1 MGLGR
6 FDGRP
11 LAFMLVY
18 PFSRLF
24 STPAR
29 PYNNCMGTDSTTAK
43 TVAVVQ
49 MHSIDDVQANL
60 KQAADFI
67 AQAKDAGARLV
78 ALPENFS
85 FIGEVDASQS
95 TVVEQEGGGPVQDFL
110 AEQSARHGVWLVGG
124 SAPIRADDGKT
135 YQTCL
140 LFDDGGRSVATYRK
154 IHLFDAFVEETG
166 ERYGESDAFDAGDQ
180 FVIADTPCG
189 RLGLTICYDVR
200 FPELSR
206 LLVDNGA
213 EVIVNVAAFTAPT
226 GAAHWHALLRSRA
239 IENLCY
245 IIAANQGNQQ
255 IGKRDCFGHSLVV
268 DPWGEIICELEEDKG
283 VGVVTLDTD
292 KIARLR
298 RDFPC
303 LRHRRYDVRPEPTAA
318 E

>member
-1 MGLGR
+1 MTGDPISISILA
-6 FDGRP
+6 RP
-11 LAFMLVY
+11 CM
-18 PFSRLF
+18 PFSR
-24 STPAR
+24 PATR
-29 PYNNCMGTDSTTAK
+29 PYNRCMENDK
-43 TVAVVQ
+43 TIAVVQ
-49 MHSIDDVQANL
+49 MHSTDDVQGNL

-67 AQAKDAGARLV
+67 EQAKDAGARLV

-85 FIGEVDASQS
+85 FVGELDASQS
-95 TVVEQEGGGPVQDFL
+95 SAAEHESGGPIQEFL

-124 SAPIRADDGKT
+124 SLPIQADDGKT
-135 YQTCL
+135 YQTCM
-140 LFDDGGRSVATYRK
+140 LFDGDGRCTATYRK

-166 ERYGESDAFDAGDQ
+166 ERYGESDAFDPGDR
-180 FVIADTPCG
+180 FVVADTPCG

-245 IIAANQGNQQ
+245 MVAANQGNRRT
-255 IGKRDCFGHSLVV
+255 GKRDCFGHSLVV
-268 DPWGEIICELEEDKG
+268 DPWGKIVCELEEDKG
-283 VGVVTLDTD
+283 LGVVTLDTD
-292 KIARLR
+292 MSARLR

-303 LRHRRYDVRPEPTAA
+303 LSHRRYDVRPEPHAPRVQ
-318 E
+318 